1 MKRLLVVDGTA
12 LAFRAFFA
20 IRGLTDRQGRPSGA
34 LHGYMASLLRALDDH
49 EPDLV
54 AVAWDLPKPTFRH
67 KLLPAYKANRE
78 ELDEDLIAQFPW
90 VREATELLGLPCF
103 SQEGFEAD
111 DLIASL
117 AVQGEEAGLEVRL
130 FTSDKDLAQV
140 VSPHVLQCPPPRRDD
155 AGVEMGPSEV
165 KEKHGV
171 LPEKM
176 RDWQALVGDST
187 DNVPGMPGVGPKKA
201 TLLLDKYGD
210 LETVLTRGPEEE
222 KGKMAENLAAHADL
236 ARQALELV
244 TLRTDLE
251 LGAPGDL
258 APAPRDESALQA
270 FLDDHDLTAITR
282 RLNRERPAILEAAS
296 APASESPT
304 LFDEPEAEDLA
315 EEAHEEAGDY
325 RLVDSPKA
333 LAALLKKLES
343 SGGFAFDTETTSVDA
358 MRADLVGMSFAWTE
372 GEAFYVPLNLEDGL
386 EGPGGEDPV
395 SFLRPVLEDPQV
407 PKTGQNIKYDLQVM
421 ARHGVDL
428 EGITFDTM
436 VAHFL
441 VHPDEHHNLDA
452 LSLRYLDIR
461 KVPTSALLGRG
472 KDAITMDQV
481 PVDQV
486 REYASEDADAT
497 FRLARPLAREL
508 AQHGLE
514 ELFSSLEMPL
524 LPVLARMERE
534 GVAVDPARLE
544 ALSETLGTRMGELAS
559 TIFELAGE
567 EFNLNSPK
575 QVGPIL
581 FETLKV
587 HREAGIKPPGRT
599 KTGGW
604 RTNAATLEKYA
615 GVPAVDALLEHRRV
629 SKLLSGF
636 VEALP
641 HFVHPET
648 GRIHTSFNQAVAAT
662 GRLSSSDPNLQ
673 NIPIRTPEGRKIREA
688 FIPREKGWTLV
699 SADYSQVELRLLAHF
714 SKDPALC
721 AAFDEGADIHRRT
734 AALVAGIPEE
744 KVDAESRARAKAV
757 NFGILYGMGPQRLA
771 RELGFSMIEAKDF
784 IENWFATLPK
794 VRDWLDQTLADAEKT
809 GETRTLLGRRR
820 PVPDLGS
827 SDGRVAAFSRNIAVN
842 SPIQGSAADLI
853 KLAMVKVDAR
863 IRDEGLRARMI
874 IQVHDE
880 LVFDCP
886 DEELPAL
893 ETLAREEMEAAYPL
907 KVPLVV
913 DLGRGSDWA
922 AAH

>member
-1 MKRLLVVDGTA
+1 
-12 LAFRAFFA
+12 
-20 IRGLTDRQGRPSGA
+20 
-34 LHGYMASLLRALDDH
+34 
-49 EPDLV
+49 
-54 AVAWDLPKPTFRH
+54 
-67 KLLPAYKANRE
+67 
-78 ELDEDLIAQFPW
+78 
-90 VREATELLGLPCF
+90 
-103 SQEGFEAD
+103 
-111 DLIASL
+111 
-117 AVQGEEAGLEVRL
+117 
-130 FTSDKDLAQV
+130 
-140 VSPHVLQCPPPRRDD
+140 
-155 AGVEMGPSEV
+155 
-165 KEKHGV
+165 
-171 LPEKM
+171 
-176 RDWQALVGDST
+176 
-187 DNVPGMPGVGPKKA
+187 
-201 TLLLDKYGD
+201 
-210 LETVLTRGPEEE
+210 
-222 KGKMAENLAAHADL
+222 
-236 ARQALELV
+236 
-244 TLRTDLE
+244 
-251 LGAPGDL
+251 
-258 APAPRDESALQA
+258 
-270 FLDDHDLTAITR
+270 
-282 RLNRERPAILEAAS
+282 
-296 APASESPT
+296 
-304 LFDEPEAEDLA
+304 
-315 EEAHEEAGDY
+315 
-325 RLVDSPKA
+325 
-333 LAALLKKLES
+333 
-343 SGGFAFDTETTSVDA
+343 
-358 MRADLVGMSFAWTE
+358 
-372 GEAFYVPLNLEDGL
+372 
-386 EGPGGEDPV
+386 
-395 SFLRPVLEDPQV
+395 
-407 PKTGQNIKYDLQVM
+407 
-421 ARHGVDL
+421 
-428 EGITFDTM
+428 
-436 VAHFL
+436 
-441 VHPDEHHNLDA
+441 
-452 LSLRYLDIR
+452 
-461 KVPTSALLGRG
+461 
-472 KDAITMDQV
+472 
-481 PVDQV
+481 
-486 REYASEDADAT
+486 
-497 FRLARPLAREL
+497 
-508 AQHGLE
+508 
-514 ELFSSLEMPL
+514 
-524 LPVLARMERE
+524 
-534 GVAVDPARLE
+534 
-544 ALSETLGTRMGELAS
+544 
-559 TIFELAGE
+559 
-567 EFNLNSPK
+567 
-575 QVGPIL
+575 
-581 FETLKV
+581 
-587 HREAGIKPPGRT
+587 
-599 KTGGW
+599 
-604 RTNAATLEKYA
+604 
-615 GVPAVDALLEHRRV
+615 
-629 SKLLSGF
+629 